1 MTLVPTTITALLI
14 LLLVGLPGF
23 LGDQVFRS
31 FVGLD
36 LRAKQWEVLPRWLS
50 FSVVGLVLYTLLSEL
65 FRWPLPIHVIPR
77 SISAVA
83 ESPGQLL
90 PVVYSF
96 TGHMLASVGAGGLAV
111 LGKKAL
117 TRMSP
122 VSFYQNVWDEFARSH
137 VRGRWIVVSLK
148 SGDVFAGILARG
160 QLSVSREERDIVIEE
175 PAQYNEDANTYTTL
189 PYQYLYL
196 SGDSI
201 YSIAACSLPGDSR
214 TTKIWRPIFLDE
226 ANDGGQ

>member
-23 LGDQVFRS
+23 LGDLVFRS

-36 LRAKQWEVLPRWLS
+36 LRAKQWEVPLRWLS
-50 FSVVGLVLYTLLSEL
+50 FSVIGLVLYALLSEL
-65 FRWPLPIHVIPR
+65 FHWPLPIHVIPGSVR
-77 SISAVA
+77 AVA
-83 ESPGQLL
+83 KSPDQLL
-90 PVVYSF
+90 PLIHSF
-96 TGHMLASVGAGGLAV
+96 TGHLLASICAGGLAV
-111 LGKKAL
+111 LGKKGL

-148 SGDVFAGILARG
+148 SGDAYAGILARG
-160 QLSVSREERDIVIEE
+160 QLSVSRDERDIVIEE
-175 PAQYNEDANTYTTL
+175 PAQYNEDTNAYTAL

-196 SGDSI
+196 SGDSV
-201 YSIAACSLPGDSR
+201 YSIAACSVPGDSR
-214 TTKIWRPIFLDE
+214 TTEIWRPIFLDE

>member
-1 MTLVPTTITALLI
+1 MPTTITALLI

-23 LGDQVFRS
+23 LGDLVFRS

-50 FSVVGLVLYTLLSEL
+50 FSVVGLVLYALLSEL
-65 FRWPLPIHVIPR
+65 FGWPLPIHVIPQ

-83 ESPGQLL
+83 QGPDQLL
-90 PVVYSF
+90 PLAYSF
-96 TGHMLASVGAGGLAV
+96 TGHVFGSLCAGGLAV
-111 LGKKAL
+111 LGKKVL

-137 VRGRWIVVSLK
+137 VQDRWGVVSLK
-148 SGDVFAGILARG
+148 SGDAYAGILARG
-160 QLSVSREERDIVIEE
+160 QLSVSRDERDIVIEE
-175 PAQYNEDANTYTTL
+175 PAQYNEETGTYIAL
-189 PYQYLYL
+189 PYKYLYL
-196 SGDSI
+196 SGDSV
-201 YSIAACSLPGDSR
+201 YSIAACSMPGDR
-214 TTKIWRPIFLDE
+214 RKTEIWRPILLDE